1 MIRTVSPG
9 RHRPVMAL
17 TRAMAAKQAGQSS
30 ADVAASPD
38 RFPRRYRYPSSSSSS
53 SSSSTSNFSPPR
65 TPTDLVSKDSSS
77 CSSCISLSS
86 HVQRLIDTIDTRF
99 KEIYVQFEHVSN
111 RLSSVEESISD
122 QHSIINELERDL
134 SIIADKLNKISSK
147 NSDSV
152 RSPSGTDK
160 PQKSTQT
167 NFNCSCSS
175 SSLNKSQ
182 CISNYQS
189 HPSPSTHATYTSFA
203 HVPTP
208 PPRTAVHWRSAPSS
222 RSIIRLPSS
231 SPRHIGPT
239 DPNPSSPLQSRPLPT
254 TSSRSFPPSPDPV
267 RSSPPQS
274 CPLRTPPTRSSPQH
288 NTRAAASKRPSV
300 NSRTTTTSNR
310 HSILILGDSNTKHIK
325 LSGAYNI
332 VRAPTFLIQDIGPAL
347 CKGFGRV
354 WIHCGINNLKYN
366 RCTSYSGVKEIF
378 KLFMSKLGAIRNICP
393 DTKIYVSPILPCAI
407 PGLNDRA
414 GWFNSL
420 LFSVKHIWWNELKIN
435 GFCCSK
441 TGMLVQQFRSFRN
454 RGDKI
459 HLGMHG
465 IRALECALLS
475 ELNKVNGRLYS
486 SVVYNH

>member
-1 MIRTVSPG
+1 MPPIRHLLMFLPLL
-9 RHRPVMAL
+9 PVLLSTGVVPLHPAPLFVYPHLPPVISAL
-17 TRAMAAKQAGQSS
+17 M
-30 ADVAASPD
+30 
-38 RFPRRYRYPSSSSSS
+38 
-53 SSSSTSNFSPPR
+53 
-65 TPTDLVSKDSSS
+65 TPTHLP
-77 CSSCISLSS
+77 LSNP
-86 HVQRLIDTIDTRF
+86 V
-99 KEIYVQFEHVSN
+99 
-111 RLSSVEESISD
+111 
-122 QHSIINELERDL
+122 
-134 SIIADKLNKISSK
+134 
-147 NSDSV
+147 
-152 RSPSGTDK
+152 
-160 PQKSTQT
+160 
-167 NFNCSCSS
+167 
-175 SSLNKSQ
+175 
-182 CISNYQS
+182 
-189 HPSPSTHATYTSFA
+189 PSPLPRPA
-203 HVPTP
+203 HFLLLLILSDLHLPNP
-208 PPRTAVHWRSAPSS
+208 APSAP
-222 RSIIRLPSS
+222 P
-231 SPRHIGPT
+231 
-239 DPNPSSPLQSRPLPT
+239 
-254 TSSRSFPPSPDPV
+254 
-267 RSSPPQS
+267 
-274 CPLRTPPTRSSPQH
+274 PPTRSSPQY

-332 VRAPTFLIQDIGPAL
+332 VRAPTFLIQDIDPAL

-378 KLFMSKLGAIRNICP
+378 KLFMSKLGAIRNMCP

-441 TGMLVQQFRSFRN
+441 TGMLAQQFRSFRN

-465 IRALECALLS
+465 IRVLECALLS

>member
-1 MIRTVSPG
+1 MTRTVSPG

-30 ADVAASPD
+30 VDVAASPD
-38 RFPRRYRYPSSSSSS
+38 RSPRRYRYPSSSSSS
-53 SSSSTSNFSPPR
+53 SSSSTSTFSPPR
-65 TPTDLVSKDSSS
+65 TPMDIVTKDSSS
-77 CSSCISLSS
+77 CSTCISLSS
-86 HVQRLIDTIDTRF
+86 HIQRLIDIIDTRF
-99 KEIYVQFEHVSN
+99 KDISLQFELVSN

-147 NSDSV
+147 NSVSLC
-152 RSPSGTDK
+152 SPSGTDK
-160 PQKSTQT
+160 LQKSTQT

-175 SSLNKSQ
+175 FSLNKSP
-182 CISNYQS
+182 CSSNSQS
-189 HPSPSTHATYTSFA
+189 HPSPSTHAI
-203 HVPTP
+203 
-208 PPRTAVHWRSAPSS
+208 HWRTAPSS
-222 RSIIRLPSS
+222 RSTIPLPSS
-231 SPRHIGPT
+231 TSPRHISPT
-239 DPNPSSPLQSRPLPT
+239 DPVPSSLPNSRSLPT
-254 TSSRSFPPSPDPV
+254 TPSRSFPPSPDHFP
-267 RSSPPQS
+267 SSPPQS
-274 CPLRTPPTRSSPQH
+274 RPRRIPPTRSFSPSTSSFNRSSPH
-288 NTRAAASKRPSV
+288 PNTRTAASKRPSF
-300 NSRTTTTSNR
+300 NNRTTSNR

-332 VRAPTFLIQDIGPAL
+332 VREPTFLIQDINPAL

-354 WIHCGINNLKYN
+354 WIHCGINNQKYN

-378 KLFMSKLGAIRNICP
+378 KLFMSKLGAIRNMCP

-441 TGMLVQQFRSFRN
+441 TGMLAQQFRSFRN

-475 ELNKVNGRLYS
+475 ELNRVNGRLYS

>member
-1 MIRTVSPG
+1 MTRPVSPG

-30 ADVAASPD
+30 AEVAASSD
-38 RFPRRYRYPSSSSSS
+38 RLPRRYRYPSSSSSS
-53 SSSSTSNFSPPR
+53 SYSSTSNFSPPR
-65 TPTDLVSKDSSS
+65 TPTDFVSKDSSS

-86 HVQRLIDTIDTRF
+86 HVQRLIDIIETRF
-99 KEIYVQFEHVSN
+99 KEIYVQFELVSN
-111 RLSSVEESISD
+111 RLSSVEETISD

-134 SIIADKLNKISSK
+134 SIITDRLNKISSK

-160 PQKSTQT
+160 LQKSTQT
-167 NFNCSCSS
+167 NFSCSS
-175 SSLNKSQ
+175 SSSCHNKSP

-189 HPSPSTHATYTSFA
+189 HPSLRTHATYTSFA
-203 HVPTP
+203 HVPTH
-208 PPRTAVHWRSAPSS
+208 PPRTAIHWRTAPSS
-222 RSIIRLPSS
+222 RSIIPLPSS
-231 SPRHIGPT
+231 SPVISALLTLSHLT
-239 DPNPSSPLQSRPLPT
+239 LST
-254 TSSRSFPPSPDPV
+254 TPSRSFSPSHDPV
-267 RSSPPQS
+267 RSSPPRS
-274 CPLRTPPTRSSPQH
+274 RSLRTPPPNRSPLQH
-288 NTRAAASKRPSV
+288 NTRAAASKRPSF
-300 NSRTTTTSNR
+300 NSRITTTSNR

-332 VRAPTFLIQDIGPAL
+332 VREPTFLIQDINPAL
-347 CKGFGRV
+347 YKGFSRV

-378 KLFMSKLGAIRNICP
+378 KLFMSKLGAIRNMCP

-414 GWFNSL
+414 GWLNSL
-420 LFSVKHIWWNELKIN
+420 LYSVKHIWWNELKIN
-435 GFCCSK
+435 GFCCSEI
-441 TGMLVQQFRSFRN
+441 GMLAQQFRSFRN
-454 RGDKI
+454 WGDKI

-475 ELNKVNGRLYS
+475 ELNRVNGCLYS
-486 SVVYNH
+486 SVVYNY